1 MRGRE
6 LELIPGARS
15 LRGGTT
21 ICSWSTQSAMLP
33 VSSPDLSRWTQLMT
47 VAQKLRRAPKPLRS
61 LAVLNE
67 RSAVPSLTSKSIIS
81 PTSSTGKTKARIS
94 SAEKERLR
102 RIARRT
108 AVDPDGIT
116 TSAEIKTVGPA
127 LADAWTASEARP
139 VPVGEFG
146 EEGMVKAAVKTPVT
160 IARQREI
167 YLSNQVAGG
176 RGLET
181 PDQGTSYNPKEED
194 HTRLIELA
202 VEEEKAQLAREAAE
216 EERIRILGEVKNA
229 RRAHNDGEE
238 FEYAPGMKVGPGEVD
253 EDDEE
258 DEDEDDADAAGPSKK
273 VQKRKTQAQR
283 NKAKRLKEQARLD
296 AIEKTHKRLV
306 ASIGG
311 LNGLQASL
319 EKREKQM
326 AEAERLAK
334 LAKKQRERMG
344 LEGGEKVGKHRV
356 VKSRV
361 TVQLGEDLAESLRQV
376 KPEGNLF
383 RDRYLALQ
391 RKALIEPR
399 VKQMCV
405 YLLRLDDEDAILT
418 PGRRSTSCAQRSTRS
433 TRTSA
438 SSRAVE
444 PPPFFSGCYVSAS
457 SVRPYPLRRHA
468 RLYMHNDTINIYTRG
483 GRGKNKTIV
492 HPRIHP
498 ILDCQ
503 SPVVV
508 PHSLEP

>member
-1 MRGRE
+1 
-6 LELIPGARS
+6 
-15 LRGGTT
+15 
-21 ICSWSTQSAMLP
+21 ML
-33 VSSPDLSRWTQLMT
+33 

-61 LAVLNE
+61 LAILNE
-67 RSAVPSLTSKSIIS
+67 RSAVPSLTSKSIIP
-81 PTSSTGKTKARIS
+81 PTSSASKTKSRIS

-108 AVDPDGIT
+108 AIDPDGIT

-127 LADAWTASEARP
+127 LTDAWNAASARA

-146 EEGMVKAAVKTPVT
+146 EEGIVKAKVKTPIT

-181 PDQGTSYNPKEED
+181 PDQGTSYNPKEAD

-216 EERIRILGEVKNA
+216 EERIRVLGEVKNA
-229 RRAHNDGEE
+229 RRQHADGDE
-238 FEYAPGMKVGPGEVD
+238 FEYAAGMKVGPGEIDADDVS
-253 EDDEE
+253 EDDE
-258 DEDEDDADAAGPSKK
+258 DAAGPSKTK
-273 VQKRKTQAQR
+273 AQKRKTQAQR

-311 LNGLQASL
+311 LKGVQANL

-356 VKSRV
+356 VKPRM

-391 RKALIEPR
+391 RKALVEPR

-405 YLLRLDDEDAILT
+405 QFEAGTIEALT
-418 PGRRSTSCAQRSTRS
+418 AGTRGTSCARRSTRS
-433 TRTSA
+433 TRTSG
-438 SSRAVE
+438 SSRLQE
-444 PPPFFSGCYVSAS
+444 FSSHALFGAS
-457 SVRPYPLRRHA
+457 YIFRAFPVRPHSPRRHA
-468 RLYMHNDTINIYTRG
+468 RLYMHNDTLNIYTLG
-483 GRGKNKTIV
+483 GRGQKRTILFFGSRLV
-492 HPRIHP
+492 PRLCAQPRELSNPHAHGTARASHIHASHPRTMP
-498 ILDCQ
+498 CRGPERDSEPSNLFDP
-503 SPVVV
+503 SVVIF
-508 PHSLEP
+508 

>member
-1 MRGRE
+1 MTA
-6 LELIPGARS
+6 ARS
-15 LRGGTT
+15 LRGAMTT
-21 ICSWSTQSAMLP
+21 CSWSIRSEMLP
-33 VSSPDLSRWTQLMT
+33 VSSPRFNDMNQLT
-47 VAQKLRRAPKPLRS
+47 PVAQKLRRAPKPLRS
-61 LAVLNE
+61 LAILNE
-67 RSAVPSLTSKSIIS
+67 RSAVPSLTSKSIIP
-81 PTSSTGKTKARIS
+81 PTSSASKTKSRIS

-127 LADAWTASEARP
+127 LTDAWNTASARA

-146 EEGMVKAAVKTPVT
+146 EEGIVKAKVKTPIT

-181 PDQGTSYNPKEED
+181 PDQGTSYNPKEAD

-216 EERIRILGEVKNA
+216 EERIRVLGEVKNA
-229 RRAHNDGEE
+229 RRQHADGDE
-238 FEYAPGMKVGPGEVD
+238 FEYAPGMKVGPGEID
-253 EDDEE
+253 EDDVS
-258 DEDEDDADAAGPSKK
+258 EDDDEDAAGPSKTK
-273 VQKRKTQAQR
+273 AQKRKTQAQR

-311 LNGLQASL
+311 LKGVQANL

-356 VKSRV
+356 VKPRV

-391 RKALIEPR
+391 RKALVEPR

-405 YLLRLDDEDAILT
+405 KGIAGTDETLT
-418 PGRRSTSCAQRSTRS
+418 AGTRGTSCARRSTRS
-433 TRTSA
+433 TRTSG
-438 SSRAVE
+438 SSRLQE
-444 PPPFFSGCYVSAS
+444 FSPLALLGAS
-457 SVRPYPLRRHA
+457 HNFRAFPVRPHFPQRHA
-468 RLYMHNDTINIYTRG
+468 RLYMHNDTLNIYTLS
-483 GRGKNKTIV
+483 GRGKKQTILFSRTETRLILV
-492 HPRIHP
+492 CP
-498 ILDCQ
+498 ITRAI
-503 SPVVV
+503 
-508 PHSLEP
+508 